1 MEGLLVGANLHLRI
15 HIISLTAI
23 HGACKRDAN
32 IPGSA
37 RALACYDW
45 RPRQSAGRDSNIK
58 SGGWYAFGGLPRGRG
73 KQHARRVRSPE
84 TVTAA
89 LARRFSSESNR

>member
-15 HIISLTAI
+15 YIISLTAI

-45 RPRQSAGRDSNIK
+45 RPRQSAGRIATSSQAAGMRLEVCRVGAAN
-58 SGGWYAFGGLPRGRG
+58 STRGACAPQKLLQPHLLGVFRLN
-73 KQHARRVRSPE
+73 P
-84 TVTAA
+84 TA
-89 LARRFSSESNR
+89 